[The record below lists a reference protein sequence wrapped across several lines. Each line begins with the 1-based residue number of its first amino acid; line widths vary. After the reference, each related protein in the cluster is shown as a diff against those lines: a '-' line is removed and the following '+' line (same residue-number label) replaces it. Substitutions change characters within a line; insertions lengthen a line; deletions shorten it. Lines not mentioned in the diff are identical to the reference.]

1 MALTACIILLCL
13 ALALSFY
20 PIFPGA
26 VPAYLAMFSLKW
38 AGLQYSHDF
47 SNSTL
52 TFWGIAVFIV
62 LGITSLLPK
71 PLAQSTRGLGFIAG
85 GAMAGTAAGM
95 AVSAGASIAGSL
107 IGASLGAL
115 AYNRTHSGAA
125 LKFPSS
131 QFVQY
136 LCAKGLPAAVTMSI
150 SSIVILSLINH
161 IPTQ

>member
-115 AYNRTHSGAA
+115 AYSRTHSGAA
-125 LKFPSS
+125 LKFR
-131 QFVQY
+131 
-136 LCAKGLPAAVTMSI
+136 LPNSCNIFAQKDCPLPLQCQSP
-150 SSIVILSLINH
+150 LL
-161 IPTQ
+161 

>member
-38 AGLQYSHDF
+38 AGLPYSHDF

-85 GAMAGTAAGM
+85 GAMAGTAAG
-95 AVSAGASIAGSL
+95 ASIAGSL

-115 AYNRTHSGAA
+115 AYSRTHSGAA

>member
-71 PLAQSTRGLGFIAG
+71 PLANPHVGWVSLPEAQWQVQPQVWRYRQGL
-85 GAMAGTAAGM
+85 
-95 AVSAGASIAGSL
+95 
-107 IGASLGAL
+107 
-115 AYNRTHSGAA
+115 
-125 LKFPSS
+125 
-131 QFVQY
+131 Q
-136 LCAKGLPAAVTMSI
+136 
-150 SSIVILSLINH
+150 
-161 IPTQ
+161 

>member
-1 MALTACIILLCL
+1 MHHITVPRTGPIV
-13 ALALSFY
+13 LSRI
-20 PIFPGA
+20 PWGSAGISGH
-26 VPAYLAMFSLKW
+26 VSLKW

-115 AYNRTHSGAA
+115 AYSRTHS